1 MTDPYKCGRC
11 GLPVSPGVCAPQ
23 PHVFHDRPEQCVP
36 DLVAEV
42 ARLRTMFDVTRHR
55 VCDALRVDRGRSW
68 SSIEGIVA
76 DVMAVRERDGN
87 EEAMT
92 DLPAYVA
99 ELREALMAARRVVN
113 PVTNEN
119 TSRMIDEAL
128 GLPVPEPL
136 RPSK

>member
-1 MTDPYKCGRC
+1 MNP
-11 GLPVSPGVCAPQ
+11 PGWEFRFTPM
-23 PHVFHDRPEQCVP
+23 PS
-36 DLVAEV
+36 
-42 ARLRTMFDVTRHR
+42 AR
-55 VCDALRVDRGRSW
+55 
-68 SSIEGIVA
+68 
-76 DVMAVRERDGN
+76 
-87 EEAMT
+87 

-99 ELREALMAARRVVN
+99 ELRAALMAARRVVN